1 MAVFRKQIS
10 PGQALQKLRH
20 YCGYQER
27 CHQEVTGKLYSLG
40 VPKAEHGEIIATLIA
55 DGFLNEERFA
65 TTYAG
70 GKFRIN
76 QWGRLKIK
84 HALQQKQVSEYC
96 IKKAMKEIDED
107 QYLSLLNNLAK
118 EKYDS
123 LKSFQWLV
131 RKKKTL
137 DYLIQRG
144 FEPQLIMAAIEKF
157 SKRSEKE

>member
-27 CHQEVTGKLYSLG
+27 CHQEVIGKLYSLG

>member
-1 MAVFRKQIS
+1 MALFRKQIS

-27 CHQEVTGKLYSLG
+27 CHQEVTEKLYSLG
-40 VPKAEHGEIIATLIA
+40 VPKVEHGEIIATLIA
-55 DGFLNEERFA
+55 DDFLNEERFA

-123 LKSFQWLV
+123 LKSSQWLV
-131 RKKKTL
+131 RKKKTF

-144 FEPQLIMAAIEKF
+144 FEPQLIMAAIDRF
-157 SKRSEKE
+157 SKRSEKQ